1 MTATIKGNNGA
12 AYKRRQFQR
21 LGVLIFVKVV
31 IVVIVIVPIM
41 YWINNNKNNT
51 NNNKMA
57 SSLRR
62 SIFRQR
68 YNQQQHETM
77 TNEQVLELIL
87 QGEIQLTNLMFPNRE
102 LLHKLLSQEQQNN
115 QQQHSQQQQQKL
127 MDYTGLFRAT
137 FCHVDWSWHEQDP
150 SQTPM
155 FRDVLSS
162 SHCQSGSSM
171 THEMDLYQVVQATR
185 LYNAKLQQEPK
196 QHEQEPKQQQ
206 QPKPKQQEQQPK
218 ESVHIVDLAGFV
230 FHESRCGSTLIAN
243 LLQWH
248 NPKEN
253 IVYSES
259 SPPIMV
265 LSSMTSTMT
274 AMSSSTSSST
284 TTSSTTTI
292 SPLIVQILQDVIYL
306 MSRTNQFYKRR
317 VFFKIQSIGTLYLSY
332 FRTAFPTTPWIYV
345 YRDPIEVIMSHFQG
359 GAGGTS
365 IDRIDSRRVNCIQ
378 SQRSSHSIPKH
389 IEWVVHKIGTRRRN
403 HHNTT
408 RTRTT
413 TTTSQKDDF
422 ILSPSQ
428 WMQAN
433 SPQWD
438 PMQFSMEDYCAA
450 HLASLTETAVEN
462 LVSSWTT
469 TSSLTTSSSLSTTT
483 NPNVHGIPINYK
495 DLPTFFISWI
505 VPHVWN
511 ITTNYESIQRME
523 HGSQSY
529 SKSGSKNRRGN
540 GGNTGGNGNTGGSAN
555 YGRHH
560 HGHGKG
566 HLLSLLQNNNNDNN
580 NNDNNHFMNDSQLK
594 QDHASNAI
602 KQAAQRFLQPSYQIL
617 NQMAEQVKQQKQQ

>member
-1 MTATIKGNNGA
+1 M
-12 AYKRRQFQR
+12 
-21 LGVLIFVKVV
+21 
-31 IVVIVIVPIM
+31 
-41 YWINNNKNNT
+41 
-51 NNNKMA
+51 
-57 SSLRR
+57 
-62 SIFRQR
+62 
-68 YNQQQHETM
+68 
-77 TNEQVLELIL
+77 
-87 QGEIQLTNLMFPNRE
+87 
-102 LLHKLLSQEQQNN
+102 
-115 QQQHSQQQQQKL
+115 
-127 MDYTGLFRAT
+127 
-137 FCHVDWSWHEQDP
+137 
-150 SQTPM
+150 
-155 FRDVLSS
+155 
-162 SHCQSGSSM
+162 
-171 THEMDLYQVVQATR
+171 
-185 LYNAKLQQEPK
+185 
-196 QHEQEPKQQQ
+196 
-206 QPKPKQQEQQPK
+206 
-218 ESVHIVDLAGFV
+218 
-230 FHESRCGSTLIAN
+230 
-243 LLQWH
+243 
-248 NPKEN
+248 
-253 IVYSES
+253 
-259 SPPIMV
+259 
-265 LSSMTSTMT
+265 
-274 AMSSSTSSST
+274 
-284 TTSSTTTI
+284 
-292 SPLIVQILQDVIYL
+292 IVQILQDVIYL

-428 WMQAN
+428 WIQAN
-433 SPQWD
+433 SPKWD

-450 HLASLTETAVEN
+450 HLAALTETAVEN

-469 TSSLTTSSSLSTTT
+469 TSSTTSLTSSSSMSTTT
-483 NPNVHGIPINYK
+483 NTNHVHGIPINYK

-540 GGNTGGNGNTGGSAN
+540 TGNGNNGAN
-555 YGRHH
+555 HHGRHHH

-566 HLLSLLQNNNNDNN
+566 HLLSSLFQNNNNNDNN
-580 NNDNNHFMNDSQLK
+580 NHDNNDNNNNHFMNDSQLK

-617 NQMAEQVKQQKQQ
+617 NEMAEQVKQQEQEQEVHQ